1 MIMLPEIIHA
11 AFHAHNPWMSLVRY
25 SHAALLSPLL
35 LTVACNTAQIKHENT
50 LTSLEQ
56 VNISV
61 QDEKVEDS
69 LHKAMAS
76 YREYIKQV
84 PATKIKPQAMHR
96 LADLE
101 IEKSYRI
108 EGVEAPAESGAKAAI
123 DHYTRLLA
131 AYPLY
136 DHNNRVMY
144 QLSRAYEADGDNK
157 NAMAM
162 LEKLAY
168 YYPDFERMDEV
179 NFRLGEHYFR
189 DRKYS
194 RANQAYDAV
203 LAYGKDNVFY
213 ESALKKQGWAYFRQD
228 KYSLA
233 LDYFISA
240 LDHAVTQANVPGSN
254 DRPIDNKQLEDIYR
268 AISLSF
274 SYLGGPTA
282 INDYINKSGKTV
294 YEKAFYRHL
303 ADYYLSRDRYT
314 DAAKTY
320 QAYIK
325 KYPLS
330 ETSSTYSMRIIE
342 GYQQGGFYDLAI
354 SARKDF
360 AASFG
365 PQSAYWKQLD
375 SDDQQR
381 TAELLKYNIRALAS
395 YYHSRYQKL
404 AGGQAKQDS
413 YNQAM
418 HWYREYYYLFPLDA
432 NAPQMSKLL
441 AELHLENGDY
451 RSAALEFEHIANNDP
466 ATEVAADSAYAAL
479 FAYRENLKNLPDSR
493 RRSAREHIAEKSL
506 KFAASYP
513 DHAEASAVLATAAYD
528 FLLLKHYSAATTT
541 AKRVITDYAD
551 ADRSQIQSALIVL
564 ADAAFESGQYA
575 EAEASYSEILAMTEP
590 GDSNRAGLTEN
601 LAASIYK
608 QAELARKRNDH
619 ATAAQHFLRLKAVA
633 PSASLSA
640 AAQYE
645 AASSL
650 VTIGDWTRAA
660 VVLEDFQKQ
669 NPTHKFSEATTRN
682 LAVIYRK
689 NDDLLKSA
697 AKLEHVAKHDK
708 NVAIRRDALLQ
719 AAELYT
725 QANRQHEAVRVY
737 RQYAKQFPAPVE
749 DAVETYWLIADIYK
763 SNNDI
768 SNYHKYLQIIISADA
783 DAGKERTDRTRYLA
797 AQSLL
802 VLAVAQVDTFK
813 AIELTRPFKHK
824 LELKKEKMSSALE
837 SLTRVL
843 EYQVSNTTTAATYHI
858 AEIYLHFSQALN
870 DSERPGGLT
879 DLELEQYELA
889 LEEQAYMFEEKAIS
903 VYEKNTELLDSG
915 IHDPW
920 VDKSIT
926 RLSALFPAQYAKQ
939 EQKSEYLKSLYS
951 ADDRT

>member
-1 MIMLPEIIHA
+1 MTCSTRITVS
-11 AFHAHNPWMSLVRY
+11 HNSCTGINSTLCIGLLI
-25 SHAALLSPLL
+25 ALALI
-35 LTVACNTAQIKHENT
+35 TACNTTPVKDENN
-50 LTSLEQ
+50 LTRLDQ
-56 VNISV
+56 VSIAI
-61 QDEKVEDS
+61 QDEKVQDS
-69 LHKAMAS
+69 LHKAMES

-84 PATKIKPQAMHR
+84 PATRIKPQAIHR

-136 DHNNRVMY
+136 DHNNQVMY
-144 QLSRAYEADGDNK
+144 QLSRAYEAAGDNK

-168 YYPDFERMDEV
+168 HYPEFERMDEV
-179 NFRLGEHYFR
+179 KFRLGEHYFR

-194 RANQAYDAV
+194 YANQAYDAV
-203 LAYGKDNVFY
+203 LAYGKDNIFY

-233 LDYFISA
+233 LDYFIEA
-240 LDHAVTQANVPGSN
+240 LDHAATQANVPGSN
-254 DRPIDNKQLEDIYR
+254 DRSIDNRKMEDIYR

-274 SYLGGPTA
+274 SYLGGASA
-282 INDYINKSGKTV
+282 INDHIKKSGNTV

-303 ADYYLSRDRYT
+303 ADYYLSRSRYT
-314 DAAKTY
+314 DAANTY
-320 QAYIK
+320 QAYIN
-325 KYPLS
+325 KYPTS
-330 ETSSTYSMRIIE
+330 ETSSAYSMRIIE

-354 SARKDF
+354 AARKDF
-360 AASFG
+360 AERFG
-365 PQSAYWKQLD
+365 PQSAYWKRLD

-395 YYHSRYQKL
+395 HYHARYQKL
-404 AGGQAKQDS
+404 AGGHAKQDS

-418 HWYREYYYLFPLDA
+418 YWYREYYYLFPLDA
-432 NAPQMSKLL
+432 NAPIMSKLL
-441 AELHLENGDY
+441 AELYLENGDY

-466 ATEVAADSAYAAL
+466 ATEIAADSAYAAL

-506 KFAASYP
+506 KFAAAYP
-513 DHAEASAVLATAAYD
+513 DHAEAGAVLATAAYD
-528 FLLLKHYSAATTT
+528 FLLLKHYSAATAT

-551 ADRSQIQSALIVL
+551 ADKSQIQSALIVL

-575 EAEASYSEILAMTEP
+575 EAEASYREILAMTEP

-608 QAELARKRNDH
+608 QAEHARKHNDH
-619 ATAAQHFLRLKAVA
+619 ATAAQHFLRLKTVA

-669 NPTHKFSEATTRN
+669 NPTHKFAEATTRN
-682 LAVIYRK
+682 LAAIYRK

-697 AKLEHVAKHDK
+697 AKLEDVAKHDK
-708 NVAIRRDALLQ
+708 DEAIRREALLQ

-725 QANRQHEAVRVY
+725 QANRQDEAVRVY
-737 RQYAKQFPAPVE
+737 RQYARQFPAPVE
-749 DAVETYWLIADIYK
+749 NAVETYWLIADIYK

-768 SNYHKYLQIIISADA
+768 SNYRKYLRIIISADA

-802 VLAVAQVDTFK
+802 VLAVAQVDAFI
-813 AIELTRPFKHK
+813 AIELTKPFKPK
-824 LELKKEKMSSALE
+824 LELKKEKMSAALE
-837 SLTRVL
+837 SLTRLL
-843 EYQVSNTTTAATYHI
+843 EYQVSNTTTAATYFI

-870 DSERPGGLT
+870 DSERPGGLS

-915 IHDPW
+915 IHDRW
-920 VDKSIT
+920 VDKSIA
-926 RLSALFPAQYAKQ
+926 RLSTLFPAQYAKQ
-939 EQKSEYLKSLYS
+939 EQKSEYLESLY
-951 ADDRT
+951 ATDDRT